1 MKKQNYKALLLVLI
15 AALTLEATS
24 FTQYF
29 FSQNVIKE
37 EASLRAEGQLEVA
50 RNRIMDVTNQTEAAV
65 RNSMWIAQWCL
76 NVPDS
81 LVRVCERIVQD
92 NPVVVGSTIA
102 LVPGY
107 LKDKP
112 LLAPYVCRNEDGSL
126 RRLSLA
132 TEQYDYPS
140 QEWFTKPIELDGGY
154 WSEPYVDEGGG
165 EIVMITYSV
174 PIRDENGKVAAVL
187 TSDISLDWLTE
198 MTSSFKVYPQA
209 AGIILSR
216 SGRIMVSPS
225 PEVVMRNIHDFHTVL
240 KDNEGFDDL
249 NKAMMAGESGN
260 MTVKYQGVACYVY
273 YAPIEHTGW
282 AMAIVI
288 PESDVFEALRQ
299 NGIAVKLLQL
309 LGLAMLA

>member
-50 RNRIMDVTNQTEAAV
+50 RNRILDVTNQTEAAV

-92 NPVVVGSTIA
+92 NPVVVGSTVA

-132 TEQYDYPS
+132 TEQYDYPN

-165 EIVMITYSV
+165 EILMITYSV

-187 TSDISLDWLTE
+187 TSDISLD
-198 MTSSFKVYPQA
+198 
-209 AGIILSR
+209 
-216 SGRIMVSPS
+216 
-225 PEVVMRNIHDFHTVL
+225 
-240 KDNEGFDDL
+240 
-249 NKAMMAGESGN
+249 
-260 MTVKYQGVACYVY
+260 
-273 YAPIEHTGW
+273 
-282 AMAIVI
+282 
-288 PESDVFEALRQ
+288 
-299 NGIAVKLLQL
+299 
-309 LGLAMLA
+309 